1 MRAHCFKCRGPVIAG
16 HMFCP
21 LCHFMGQLKS
31 LTDRTTD
38 PLQTEPLRQGSQSQG
53 LTGAPRDGAE
63 GDSKPSR

>member
-1 MRAHCFKCRGPVIAG
+1 MKRWKCLHCGHEHAATWPGRKCLMCRE
-16 HMFCP
+16 
-21 LCHFMGQLKS
+21 L

-53 LTGAPRDGAE
+53 LTGAPREGAE

>member
-1 MRAHCFKCRGPVIAG
+1 MIVHCFKCGGPVLIG

-38 PLQTEPLRQGSQSQG
+38 PLLVESLRQGSQSQG
-53 LTGAPRDGAE
+53 QMGAPRDGAE